1 MSTRPRVQSGPRE
14 LNQVQSVMRI
24 LVWCFMFVVCG
35 LVLAALT
42 ILVAN
47 FSASKFGEDEAS
59 MACLGSWGF
68 VAFILLMSVPS
79 MISRTLY
86 IIPEYQRVVV
96 LKLGEFIGVKGP
108 GQFWVIPYPPFYQ
121 SVAMM
126 LDMRL
131 QTHVIK
137 AAETLTKDNVPVGCE
152 AVIFWQVEDPQIA
165 ALKVQNHAEAV
176 YLAANSALKD
186 TIGTLELTQLLSHRE
201 MVAQNLQ
208 DIIDQAAAKFGVD
221 VSSVEITDVH
231 VPADLI
237 QELSVLAQSVRAA
250 QAKIAESKAELKV
263 AQNLE
268 RAAEALGPQAME
280 LYRLN
285 VLERIG
291 REEGSQVVI
300 YGMGGEMAR
309 GQSIADHTAAAQAAQ
324 RRRAQPSSTPPD
336 GQASS

>member
-1 MSTRPRVQSGPRE
+1 MSTRPQQRMQSGPRE
-14 LNQVQSVMRI
+14 LNQVQAVMRL
-24 LVWCFMFVVCG
+24 LVWCLAFVVWG
-35 LVLAALT
+35 LILAALT
-42 ILVAN
+42 VLIAN
-47 FSASKFGEDEAS
+47 FSTSKFGEDQTNLV
-59 MACLGSWGF
+59 CLGPWGL
-68 VAFILLMSVPS
+68 VAFILLLSVPG

-96 LKLGEFIGVKGP
+96 LKLGQFIGVKGP

-121 SVAMM
+121 SAAMM

-137 AAETLTKDNVPVGCE
+137 AAETLTRDNVPVGCE
-152 AVIFWQVEDPQIA
+152 AVIFWQVEDPRIA

-201 MVAQNLQ
+201 MVAQNLK
-208 DIIDQAAAKFGVD
+208 DIIDLAAAKFGVD

-237 QELSVLAQSVRAA
+237 QELSVLAQSERAA
-250 QAKIAESKAELKV
+250 QAKIAEARAELEV

-268 RAAEALGPQAME
+268 RAAQALSPQAME

-300 YGMGGEMAR
+300 YGMGGEITR
-309 GQSIADHTAAAQAAQ
+309 GQHIADSTAAAQAAQ
-324 RRRAQPSSTPPD
+324 RPRVRPLSRPPD
-336 GQASS
+336 QQA